1 MARSRPQESRVWHI
15 AALTICLQACG
26 TKGVGRALGE
36 HVVSVWLYE
45 CVEATE
51 TKYSD
56 KQLVFEVV
64 TIEQSIGAVA
74 VLRRIW

>member
-1 MARSRPQESRVWHI
+1 
-15 AALTICLQACG
+15 
-26 TKGVGRALGE
+26 
-36 HVVSVWLYE
+36 VVSVWLYE

-74 VLRRIW
+74 VL

>member
-1 MARSRPQESRVWHI
+1 
-15 AALTICLQACG
+15 
-26 TKGVGRALGE
+26 
-36 HVVSVWLYE
+36 VVSVWLYE

-74 VLRRIW
+74 VLQRIW